1 LGYKRF
7 NLSYGERLRYRALRP
22 DRESSESASDAS
34 RGGFE
39 NWREGE
45 PTSLSERAGAALVAL
60 GLTGSEVKAYV
71 ALLKG
76 GTMTASDVS
85 REARIPYSKVYDA
98 LESLHS
104 KGWVEEQKSRPIV
117 YTAKPPDTA
126 LEELKSRQETARRE
140 REQVAL
146 EELMSVYVSRGE
158 QEKPDI
164 WIMRGTNEILSRVKN
179 LLLNCRSELLIALPP
194 QLLPFSERIEPLL
207 GALKEKGVKCLVLTS
222 PEVAAEDAARLSRY
236 AEVRTRKTMYGG
248 GLVSDSREVVLL
260 LGGGD
265 QGSLPL
271 AIWASHHGL
280 ASFAKDYFEFLWS
293 SQGTTKV

>member
-1 LGYKRF
+1 M
-7 NLSYGERLRYRALRP
+7 
-22 DRESSESASDAS
+22 
-34 RGGFE
+34 
-39 NWREGE
+39 
-45 PTSLSERAGAALVAL
+45 TLSERASGALLEL

-71 ALLKG
+71 ALLRG

-85 REARIPYSKVYDA
+85 RTARIPYSKVYDA
-98 LESLHS
+98 LESLHR
-104 KGWVEEQKSRPIV
+104 KGWIEEQKSRPIV

-126 LEELKSRQETARRE
+126 LEEMKSKQETARQE

-146 EELMSVYVSRGE
+146 EELMNVYVSRGE

-179 LLLNCRSELLIALPP
+179 LLLNCRGELLIALPP
-194 QLLPFSERIEPLL
+194 QLVPFASRIEPLL
-207 GALKEKGVKCLVLTS
+207 AALKEKGVRTMVLTS
-222 PEVAAEDAARLSRY
+222 PDIQREDSERLSRL
-236 AEVRTRKTMYGG
+236 AEVRTRRTMYGG
-248 GLVSDSREVVLL
+248 GLVSDAREVVLL
-260 LGGGD
+260 LGGGE

-293 SQGTTKV
+293 SQETTAS

>member
-1 LGYKRF
+1 L
-7 NLSYGERLRYRALRP
+7 
-22 DRESSESASDAS
+22 
-34 RGGFE
+34 
-39 NWREGE
+39 
-45 PTSLSERAGAALVAL
+45 SLSERATAAIEEL

-98 LESLHS
+98 LESLHRR
-104 KGWVEEQKSRPIV
+104 GWVEEQKSRPIV

-126 LEELKSRQETARRE
+126 LEELKSRQETERRE
-140 REQVAL
+140 KEQVAL
-146 EELMSVYVSRGE
+146 EELMGIYVSRGE

-179 LLLNCRSELLIALPP
+179 LLLNCRVELLVALPP
-194 QLLPFSERIEPLL
+194 QLLPFIDRINPLL
-207 GALKEKGVKCLVLTS
+207 GALKEKGVKTLILTS
-222 PEVAAEDAARLSRY
+222 PGVSEGSADQLQRF

-248 GLVSDSREVVLL
+248 GLISDSREVVLL
-260 LGGGD
+260 LGGGE

-280 ASFAKDYFEFLWS
+280 ASFAKDYFEFLWGS
-293 SQGTTKV
+293 PGTMKR